1 MMAKSPGFT
10 AVAILSLAL
19 GIGANTA
26 IFTLINNLL
35 LKQLPVRDPQQLVSF
50 GKGDSRG
57 TMDVSSPG
65 SIDIFPYDF
74 YQRIAQRQTFF
85 EGITGFASFPTT
97 VSVRFGSV
105 GNGPATQAITH
116 LVSGTFFSVLGA
128 EPQLGRPIS
137 PSDADAPG
145 RSPVAVISHR
155 YWQQAL
161 AADPSVI
168 GRTLGINGTPFTI
181 IGVMPEKFYGV
192 DLNEQTPDM
201 WLPLTMQHEVML
213 QSTLLQPGGLFWINV
228 IARRNPG
235 VSIEQAQAWLT
246 AQLQEYMTERAG
258 AQLTDTRRK
267 NISHMF
273 VPLLP
278 GETGLSHLRSEYQA
292 PLTALM
298 GVVGIVLLIACANLA
313 NFLLAKA
320 ASREREFSTRL
331 ALGSTRGRILRQI
344 LTETLLLAFIGGALG
359 LLFAFWGT
367 RLLINFLVGTSAHTA
382 LAATPDLH
390 VLAFTSGIC
399 ILAGLCF
406 GIAPALRISRLNAAG
421 TLSSNART
429 AASAGGHASRLM
441 PRVLVAA

>member
-1 MMAKSPGFT
+1 MPTLQNLVAGIKAIFHKEQRSRDIDEELRSFREASAQEKIRNGLDPQQARRAASIEMGSIETVKEKVRSATWESTTEGIWYDVRYSLRMMAKSPGFT
-10 AVAILSLAL
+10 AIAILSLAL

-35 LKQLPVRDPQQLVSF
+35 LKQLPVRDPRQLVSF

-65 SIDIFPYDF
+65 PIDIFPYEF
-74 YQRIAQRQTFF
+74 YQRLEQRQTFF
-85 EGITGFASFPTT
+85 QGISGFASFPTT
-97 VSVRFGSV
+97 VNVRIGSV

-128 EPQLGRPIS
+128 EPQLGRPIA

-213 QSTLLQPGGLFWINV
+213 QSTLLQ
-228 IARRNPG
+228 
-235 VSIEQAQAWLT
+235 
-246 AQLQEYMTERAG
+246 
-258 AQLTDTRRK
+258 
-267 NISHMF
+267 
-273 VPLLP
+273 
-278 GETGLSHLRSEYQA
+278 
-292 PLTALM
+292 
-298 GVVGIVLLIACANLA
+298 
-313 NFLLAKA
+313 
-320 ASREREFSTRL
+320 
-331 ALGSTRGRILRQI
+331 
-344 LTETLLLAFIGGALG
+344 
-359 LLFAFWGT
+359 
-367 RLLINFLVGTSAHTA
+367 
-382 LAATPDLH
+382 
-390 VLAFTSGIC
+390 
-399 ILAGLCF
+399 
-406 GIAPALRISRLNAAG
+406 
-421 TLSSNART
+421 
-429 AASAGGHASRLM
+429 
-441 PRVLVAA
+441 